1 MGSFR
6 VGILRVTR
14 HEDSH
19 LVRLAELHQD
29 IRRAIEVADI
39 GRSRRLCESIL
50 EARPDNLETLLLL
63 AEVDL
68 ESGNHEAALEGFGRV
83 LGGDPEAYLAYAG
96 VGIAYEALREANS
109 AIYYFSRALDL
120 NPANAGIRQERDRL
134 CEIEFPSQPI
144 PSALSI
150 CGTARSYL
158 EAGFYQR
165 AIDAHR
171 MALLHE
177 PERLET
183 RLGLAESLWMMGG
196 TKEPQDLCEEV
207 LSQAPRA
214 VKAHALIACVTAE
227 TEDVV
232 RGREMLEE
240 VHVQDPE
247 GRVAGYIV
255 AQTPLAPWA
264 IVDVDLPPP
273 PELDDDTAVE
283 ILEAPQWTRWMRQ
296 ALWQVLRLVRTPGG
310 APDWSLI
317 DPGDLDARNRTSPY
331 GPLGRRIRAVT
342 PAMVRGEAG
351 AISQEMSPPAALDV
365 SSDPDDDDATQ
376 IIMRPWP
383 SPKAERQKKGNHNG

>member
-1 MGSFR
+1 
-6 VGILRVTR
+6 
-14 HEDSH
+14 

-39 GRSRRLCESIL
+39 RRSRRLCESIL
-50 EARPDNLETLLLL
+50 NARPDNLETLLLL
-63 AEVDL
+63 AEVNL

-96 VGIAYEALREANS
+96 VGIAYEAMREPNS
-109 AIYYFSRALDL
+109 AIHYFSRALDL

-134 CEIEFPSQPI
+134 CERCESEYPGQPI

-177 PERLET
+177 PNRLET
-183 RLGLAESLWMMGG
+183 QLGLAESLWMMGG
-196 TKEPQDLCEEV
+196 TKEPQDICEEV
-207 LSQAPRA
+207 LGQAPRA

-264 IVDVDLPPP
+264 IVDVDLAAP
-273 PELDDDTAVE
+273 LDLDEDTAVE
-283 ILEAPQWTRWMRQ
+283 LIEVPQWTRWMRT
-296 ALWQVLRLVRTPGG
+296 ALWQVLRLVRTGG
-310 APDWSLI
+310 TAPDWSILDAG
-317 DPGDLDARNRTSPY
+317 DPEARNRTSPY

-342 PAMVRGEAG
+342 PVMARGESG
-351 AISQEMSPPAALDV
+351 TISQETSPTLDPGGA
-365 SSDPDDDDATQ
+365 PDDEDDDATQ

-383 SPKAERQKKGNHNG
+383 SPKAERQQKGNKNG